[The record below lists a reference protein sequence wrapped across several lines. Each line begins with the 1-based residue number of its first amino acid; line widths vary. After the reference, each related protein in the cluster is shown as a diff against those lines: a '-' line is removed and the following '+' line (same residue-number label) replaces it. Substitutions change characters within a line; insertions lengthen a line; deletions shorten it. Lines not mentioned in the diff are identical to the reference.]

1 MDGEPTAESA
11 SSTPTAESTPPPPS
25 QPEIAPAAPT
35 SASED
40 GPGWALWLAALVAAL
55 AVAGGLF
62 AFLRRRANAPA
73 PAIER
78 PLTRPVEPTP
88 APTPEAA
95 PAPAPAPPLSLGET
109 PISPA
114 PISPA
119 RLSSPTPS
127 PGAPLSLSAQPV
139 RFSRTMMNATFA
151 CRIVL
156 ENRGGSAWEDIV
168 VEADLVTAHGAVPI
182 GDQLADPATPLASVH
197 DVAALPAG
205 ESMELATDVRLP
217 LQQVRPIRQG
227 SAAVYVPL
235 LRLRV
240 VTPGMAPVAQTYL
253 IGQLPDRPG
262 GRLRPFRLDEIPQVY
277 QAIGIRALGDQA

>member
-1 MDGEPTAESA
+1 MDGEPTAEGTA
-11 SSTPTAESTPPPPS
+11 SPPTAEGTPPPPS
-25 QPEIAPAAPT
+25 QPEIAPAA
-35 SASED
+35 SASAPED

-62 AFLRRRANAPA
+62 AFLRRRRANAPA

-78 PLTRPVEPTP
+78 PVTRPVEPTP
-88 APTPEAA
+88 TPAPEAA
-95 PAPAPAPPLSLGET
+95 PAPSMGET

-119 RLSSPTPS
+119 RPSSPTLS

-182 GDQLADPATPLASVH
+182 GDQLADPATPLAPVH